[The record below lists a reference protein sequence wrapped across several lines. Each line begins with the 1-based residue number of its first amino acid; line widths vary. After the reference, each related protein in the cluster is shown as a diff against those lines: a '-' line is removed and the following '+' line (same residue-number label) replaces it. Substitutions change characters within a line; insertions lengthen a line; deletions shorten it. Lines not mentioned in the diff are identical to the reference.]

1 MIHDRSKTKLVVP
14 DDHLHV
20 ATILF
25 HGDTAT
31 SSDLLQR
38 DEKEE
43 EEERKRERERERR
56 QKGRAREGGKWKLR
70 DPAMVLRPKPA
81 KNQLFP
87 RSVNNRELSSRTTA
101 GE

>member
-43 EEERKRERERERR
+43 EEERKREREREREGKKEEREKVASGSFEIR
-56 QKGRAREGGKWKLR
+56 QWFFGR
-70 DPAMVLRPKPA
+70 
-81 KNQLFP
+81 NQLRTSCSHD
-87 RSVNNRELSSRTTA
+87 RSTIGN
-101 GE
+101 

>member
-1 MIHDRSKTKLVVP
+1 VVP

-25 HGDTAT
+25 HDDTAT

-38 DEKEE
+38 DEEE
-43 EEERKRERERERR
+43 EEEKRERERR
-56 QKGRAREGGKWKLR
+56 QKGTAREGGKWKLR